1 MRKKVRFFHQHRFPN
16 HTMETCGAACLLM
29 VLDYYR
35 KVQYPTKKMELKLYK
50 LYKSRVFKG
59 MPASYAADALAWNG
73 LQVQLLHSS
82 PRMMENRD
90 GYYEWDLYQALWREY
105 CARAEACKNRVEIR
119 TDLDLDTEY
128 LKALLDEGKLVMVQC
143 IVPGDA
149 DGIHTEVLHW
159 VLAYGWEAGEFLLC
173 DPAYG
178 KVRIPEEEMAVYLDT
193 PIGRIFLA
201 VKE

>member
-1 MRKKVRFFHQHRFPN
+1 MRKKVRSFRQHSFPQ

-35 KVQYPTKKMELKLYK
+35 KVKYPTKKMELALYEK
-50 LYKSRVFKG
+50 YRSRVFKG
-59 MPASYAADALAWNG
+59 MPAPYAAEALAWNG

-90 GYYEWDLYQALWREY
+90 GYYEWDLYQKLYREY
-105 CARAEACKNRVEIR
+105 CDRAEASKNRVEIR
-119 TDLDLDTEY
+119 TGLELDTEY
-128 LKALLDEGKLVMVQC
+128 LKALLAEDKLVMVQC

-159 VLAYGWEAGEFLLC
+159 VLAYGWQAGEFLLC

-178 KVRIPEEEMAVYLDT
+178 KARIPEEDMAHYLDT
-193 PIGRIFLA
+193 PIGKIFLT
-201 VKE
+201 VKQ